1 MSQQLGLSR
10 FRGLFDVALQDYEK
24 MTNITLVKHPLAE
37 KLYDCHSAESITH
50 FFRDRALE
58 FGDFPGGDNMMK
70 SITNIASTLCTL
82 SATAVLGDATNLVS
96 SGSSWGHSA
105 SDTSSTVIPA
115 CKGNTN
121 WPRHPNC
128 RTCTAFLH
136 TNMCNPS
143 HIQVLQAAKG
153 VNTRR
158 DELVALFESIEQLLK
173 PLGIY
178 TQLPPPP
185 VEEML
190 VKIMAELL
198 STLALMTKE
207 LQEGRSSEPFP
218 VGILPSLSE
227 KQRDS

>member
-1 MSQQLGLSR
+1 
-10 FRGLFDVALQDYEK
+10 
-24 MTNITLVKHPLAE
+24 MTNIVLAKHPLAE
-37 KLYDCHSAESITH
+37 QLYDCHSAESITH

-58 FGDFPGGDNMMK
+58 FGDFPRGDNMMK
-70 SITNIASTLCTL
+70 SITNIASILCTL
-82 SATAVLGDATNLVS
+82 AATAVLGDATDLVI
-96 SGSSWGHSA
+96 SGSSWGYST
-105 SDTSSTVIPA
+105 SDTYSTVIPA
-115 CKGNTN
+115 CKGNTI

-178 TQLPPPP
+178 TQIPPPPP

-207 LQEGRSSEPFP
+207 LQEGRSSESFP
-218 VGILPSLSE
+218 VGILPSLSD